1 MTLSHADLL
10 SEGVLTTRSK
20 ISHMVNSLWMPWT
33 HDKRL
38 KGKKWTEKTLH
49 FHFAL
54 FIFFAHLFF
63 PPPWTCHPSQGRRS
77 RPTNEPEAIL
87 NKKQLKVFFGL
98 LNMEMLVCPTVGLFS
113 ELFHVIHLPILG
125 LFGSHCISASN
136 VNSSMCG
143 ILCLRVQYI

>member
-10 SEGVLTTRSK
+10 SEGVLTARSK

-54 FIFFAHLFF
+54 FVFFAHLFF

-113 ELFHVIHLPILG
+113 ELFHVIHLPVLG

-143 ILCLRVQYI
+143 ILCLCVQYI